1 MSLLSVEDATAQL
14 LNGVEPL
21 ASESIGLDEAL
32 GRVLAAGLAATR
44 TQPPF
49 AASAMDGYSVRAA
62 DAASEGAR
70 LTVIGESRAGERYD
84 GALGPG
90 QAVRIFT
97 GAPVPDGAD
106 AILIQENAARG
117 GDTVTVTVPVSE
129 GLHVRPAGLD
139 FKKNERLLEAGL
151 VLGSRSI
158 ALAASMNYSQLPVRR
173 RPRVA
178 ILATGDELV
187 PPGGDP
193 GPDQI
198 IASNSAGIAALVRE
212 AGGEPVDLG
221 IAPDDVAAIG
231 EAVHKAGNG
240 AGGADIL
247 TLIGG
252 ASVGD
257 HDLVQEALVQR
268 GMTLEFWRIAMRPG
282 KPLMVGHLQAMR
294 VLGLPGNPVSAM
306 VCGHIFL
313 KPLIRALLGL
323 TPGPVAQIAILGAD
337 MAANDRRQDYVRA
350 QLTSEDGRTVAT
362 PFKRQDSSMMAT
374 LARADALIMRPPFAD
389 AAKAGTQIMV
399 IELNG

>member
-1 MSLLSVEDATAQL
+1 MSLLSVEDASAQL
-14 LNGVEPL
+14 LDGVDTL
-21 ASESIGLDEAL
+21 ASESVGLNEAL
-32 GRVLAAGLAATR
+32 GRVLVADLAATR

-49 AASAMDGYSVRAA
+49 AASAMDGYALRAG
-62 DAASEGAR
+62 DAASQGAR
-70 LTVIGESRAGERYD
+70 LTVIGISRAGERFD
-84 GALGPG
+84 GSLGSG
-90 QAVRIFT
+90 EAVRIFT

-106 AILIQENAARG
+106 AILIQENATRD
-117 GDTVTVTVPVSE
+117 GDIVTVATPVAQ
-129 GLHVRPAGLD
+129 GMHVRPAGLD
-139 FKKNERLLEAGL
+139 FKKNETLLEAGI

-158 ALAASMNYSQLPVRR
+158 ALAASMNYAQIPVRT

-212 AGGEPVDLG
+212 SGGEPVDLG
-221 IAPDDVAAIG
+221 IAPDDIAAIG
-231 EAVHKAGNG
+231 DAVANAGD
-240 AGGADIL
+240 ADIL

-268 GMTLEFWRIAMRPG
+268 GMTLNFWRIAMRPG
-282 KPLMVGHLQAMR
+282 KPLMVGHLRAMR

-323 TPGPVAQIAILGAD
+323 TPGPATQTAILGTD

-350 QLTSEDGRTVAT
+350 ALASDNGRTVAT
-362 PFKRQDSSMMAT
+362 PFHRQDSSMMAT
-374 LARADALIMRPPFAD
+374 LARADALIVRPPFAEV
-389 AAKAGTQIMV
+389 APAGTPIPM
-399 IELNG
+399 IRLDD

>member
-14 LNGVEPL
+14 LDGVDAL
-21 ASESIGLDEAL
+21 AGESVGLDAAL
-32 GRVLAAGLAATR
+32 GRVLAVDLAATR

-49 AASAMDGYSVRAA
+49 AASAMDGYAVRAA
-62 DAASEGAR
+62 DATVEGAG
-70 LTVIGESRAGERYD
+70 LTVIGTSRAGERFD
-84 GALGPG
+84 GSLGAG

-106 AILIQENAARG
+106 AILIQENATRQ
-117 GDTVTVTVPVSE
+117 GDRVTVTVPVSE

-139 FKKNERLLEAGL
+139 FREGERLLEAGL
-151 VLGSRSI
+151 VLGSRAI
-158 ALAASMNYSQLPVRR
+158 ALAASMNHAQIAVRR

-221 IAPDDVAAIG
+221 IAPDDVSAIG
-231 EAVHKAGNG
+231 DAVAKAGD
-240 AGGADIL
+240 ADIL

-268 GMTLEFWRIAMRPG
+268 GMTLDFWRIAMRPG

-323 TPGPVAQIAILGAD
+323 TPGPVARHAILGAD

-350 QLTSEDGRTVAT
+350 QLVSQDGRTVAT
-362 PFKRQDSSMMAT
+362 PFKRQDSSMMAA
-374 LARADALIMRPPFAD
+374 LARADALIVRPPFAD
-389 AAKAGTQIMV
+389 AAKAGTVVAMIKLD
-399 IELNG
+399 E

>member
-14 LNGVEPL
+14 LDGVEAL
-21 ASESIGLDEAL
+21 AGETVGLDAAL
-32 GRVLAAGLAATR
+32 GRVLAADLAATR

-49 AASAMDGYSVRAA
+49 AASAMDGYAVRAA
-62 DAASEGAR
+62 DAAEAGAR
-70 LTVIGESRAGERYD
+70 LTVIGTSRAGERFD
-84 GALGPG
+84 GSLGPG
-90 QAVRIFT
+90 EAVRIFT
-97 GAPVPDGAD
+97 GAPVPNGAD
-106 AILIQENAARG
+106 AILIQENATREA
-117 GDTVTVTVPVSE
+117 DHVTVTAPVNE

-139 FKKNERLLEAGL
+139 FKEGETLLEAGL
-151 VLGSRSI
+151 VFGSRAI
-158 ALAASMNYSQLPVRR
+158 ALAASMNNAEIAVRR

-198 IASNSAGIAALVRE
+198 IASNSAGVAALVRE

-221 IAPDDVAAIG
+221 IAPDNVAAIG
-231 EAVHKAGNG
+231 DAVAR
-240 AGGADIL
+240 ADDADIL

-257 HDLVQEALVQR
+257 HDLVQEALVNR
-268 GMTLEFWRIAMRPG
+268 GMTLDFWRIAMRPG

-323 TPGPVAQIAILGAD
+323 APGPVAQTAILGAD

-350 QLTSEDGRTVAT
+350 EIANDDGRAVAT

-374 LARADALIMRPPFAD
+374 LARADALIVRPPFAE
-389 AAKAGTQIMV
+389 AAKAGTAVPMIK
-399 IELNG
+399 LNE

>member
-1 MSLLSVEDATAQL
+1 MSLLSVEDATTQL
-14 LNGVEPL
+14 LDGVEVP
-21 ASESIGLDEAL
+21 ASESAGLDAAL
-32 GRVLAAGLAATR
+32 GRVLAADLAATR

-49 AASAMDGYSVRAA
+49 PASAMDGYAVRAG
-62 DAASEGAR
+62 DAANEGAR
-70 LTVIGESRAGERYD
+70 LTMIGTSRAGERFD
-84 GALGPG
+84 GSLGPG
-90 QAVRIFT
+90 QTVRIFT

-106 AILIQENAARG
+106 AILIQENATRD
-117 GDTVTVTVPVSE
+117 GDIVTVSTPVNE

-139 FKKNERLLEAGL
+139 FKKGETLLEAGL
-151 VLGSRSI
+151 VLGSRAI
-158 ALAASMNYSQLPVRR
+158 ALAASMNYAQIPVRR

-187 PPGGDP
+187 PPGDDP

-231 EAVHKAGNG
+231 DAVASAGD
-240 AGGADIL
+240 ADIL

-257 HDLVQEALVQR
+257 HDLVQEALVAH
-268 GMTLEFWRIAMRPG
+268 GMELNFWRIAMRPG

-323 TPGPVAQIAILGAD
+323 TPGPSTRTAILGAD

-350 QLTSEDGRTVAT
+350 ELTSEGGRTVAT

-374 LARADALIMRPPFAD
+374 LARADALIVRPPFAK
-389 AAKAGTQIMV
+389 AAPAGTGVPAIK
-399 IELNG
+399 LNE

>member
-1 MSLLSVEDATAQL
+1 MSLLSVEDASAEL
-14 LNGVEPL
+14 LEGVEAL
-21 ASESIGLDEAL
+21 ASEIVGLDEAL
-32 GRVLAAGLAATR
+32 GRVLVADLSATR

-49 AASAMDGYSVRAA
+49 AASAMDGYALRAG

-70 LTVIGESRAGERYD
+70 LTVIGVSQAGKRFA
-84 GALGPG
+84 GSLGPG

-106 AILIQENAARG
+106 AILIQENATRD
-117 GDTVTVTVPVSE
+117 GDIVTVTSPVTE

-139 FKKNERLLEAGL
+139 FKKNERLLAAGL
-151 VLGSRSI
+151 VLGSRAI
-158 ALAASMNYSQLPVRR
+158 ALAASMNHAQIAVRA

-198 IASNSAGIAALVRE
+198 IASNSAGVAALVRE
-212 AGGEPVDLG
+212 AGGEPIDLG
-221 IAPDDVAAIG
+221 IAPDDVSAIG
-231 EAVHKAGNG
+231 EAVARAGD
-240 AGGADIL
+240 ADIL

-268 GMTLEFWRIAMRPG
+268 GMTLNFWRIAMRPG

-323 TPGPVAQIAILGAD
+323 TPGPATHMAILGAD
-337 MAANDRRQDYVRA
+337 MAANDRRQDYIRA
-350 QLTSEDGRTVAT
+350 ALASDNGRTVAT
-362 PFKRQDSSMMAT
+362 PFQRQDSSMMAT
-374 LARADALIMRPPFAD
+374 LARADALIVREPFAE
-389 AAKAGTQIMV
+389 AAPAGTPVPMIR
-399 IELNG
+399 LDD